1 MGPPEHLPPPDCL
14 KRLPRR
20 QRQQVTPSTIC
31 HVHRGRLKTSLI
43 VLIHSF
49 VISQS
54 TPLHSA
60 AMNGRLEICQ
70 CLVES
75 KADVSLKNKSTSPLR
90 LLHTVHIPPAPS
102 LSVLLTFDIAE
113 AVKLHSTW
121 PTTAARLMSSNIC
134 RGCKSDLG
142 AFAITNKRVYAQ
154 YHHHH
159 TSQHRHHSQ
168 Q

>member
-1 MGPPEHLPPPDCL
+1 MGPPEHLPLHDCL
-14 KRLPRR
+14 KCLPRR

-31 HVHRGRLKTSLI
+31 HVRRGRLKTSLI

-90 LLHTVHIPPAPS
+90 LLTVS
-102 LSVLLTFDIAE
+102 LTFGIAE

-142 AFAITNKRVYAQ
+142 AFALAF
-154 YHHHH
+154 
-159 TSQHRHHSQ
+159 HSHARDLA
-168 Q
+168 

>member
-1 MGPPEHLPPPDCL
+1 
-14 KRLPRR
+14 
-20 QRQQVTPSTIC
+20 
-31 HVHRGRLKTSLI
+31 LKTSLI

-90 LLHTVHIPPAPS
+90 LLHTVS
-102 LSVLLTFDIAE
+102 LTFSIAE